1 MNRSRPNRIDQR
13 LVRALGHPLRVKIL
27 EVVQLRKASP
37 SELTDLLQAPLG
49 NVAYHVRVLEKCGC
63 IEQVATAR
71 RRGAVEHYFRA
82 RPRSYIG
89 HQDWRKV
96 PKSLRDAV
104 TGASLGTFFDKAA
117 DALEA
122 GTMDARDDSARR
134 FLVLAYVTAF
144 AIPPLGLILGIVV
157 AIRLRAYSRHALSI
171 IAISLV
177 ASVIWVLVF
186 SSGSTQG
193 QGFKARYIFET
204 DYKVPGTPSTPGQC
218 HFSYVSESTKSGDIN
233 SPRYPSNYP
242 SSTYCVYDFFG
253 EPGQQV
259 KLVFN
264 HFKINDYAVSACFS

>member
-1 MNRSRPNRIDQR
+1 MNPRRPNRIDQR

-89 HQDWRKV
+89 HRDWRKV

-122 GTMDARDDSARR
+122 GTIDARDDTTLSWMPMA
-134 FLVLAYVTAF
+134 VDTEGWAEVTAVF
-144 AIPPLGLILGIVV
+144 EAVNNRLEAIHELCRRRMERSGDEATPLVV
-157 AIRLRAYSRHALSI
+157 GMAAFEPAPQDFVPEVGSAMDTRGADGGAPE
-171 IAISLV
+171 ADGV
-177 ASVIWVLVF
+177 VEDDGAPGASV
-186 SSGSTQG
+186 
-193 QGFKARYIFET
+193 
-204 DYKVPGTPSTPGQC
+204 
-218 HFSYVSESTKSGDIN
+218 
-233 SPRYPSNYP
+233 
-242 SSTYCVYDFFG
+242 
-253 EPGQQV
+253 
-259 KLVFN
+259 
-264 HFKINDYAVSACFS
+264 

>member
-1 MNRSRPNRIDQR
+1 MNRRRPNRIDQR

-122 GTMDARDDSARR
+122 GTMDARDDTTLNWMPMAVDEAGWEEVAAVFEAVDQSPRGDPRALPPADGAERR
-134 FLVLAYVTAF
+134 GADLA
-144 AIPPLGLILGIVV
+144 GRRHG
-157 AIRLRAYSRHALSI
+157 RLRAGAERFRPRGRGDGRSDGPRRTGRRRSRRRRGA
-171 IAISLV
+171 
-177 ASVIWVLVF
+177 
-186 SSGSTQG
+186 
-193 QGFKARYIFET
+193 
-204 DYKVPGTPSTPGQC
+204 PS
-218 HFSYVSESTKSGDIN
+218 
-233 SPRYPSNYP
+233 
-242 SSTYCVYDFFG
+242 
-253 EPGQQV
+253 
-259 KLVFN
+259 
-264 HFKINDYAVSACFS
+264 A

>member
-1 MNRSRPNRIDQR
+1 MNRRRPNRIDQR

-122 GTMDARDDSARR
+122 GTMDARDDTTLNWMPMA
-134 FLVLAYVTAF
+134 VDEAGWAEVTAVF
-144 AIPPLGLILGIVV
+144 GAVTNRLEAIHELCRRRMEQNDEESIALVVGMAAFEPAPNGFVPELGSEVDARLGG
-157 AIRLRAYSRHALSI
+157 AAANGADPDGALDEE
-171 IAISLV
+171 
-177 ASVIWVLVF
+177 
-186 SSGSTQG
+186 SS
-193 QGFKARYIFET
+193 
-204 DYKVPGTPSTPGQC
+204 PS
-218 HFSYVSESTKSGDIN
+218 
-233 SPRYPSNYP
+233 
-242 SSTYCVYDFFG
+242 
-253 EPGQQV
+253 
-259 KLVFN
+259 
-264 HFKINDYAVSACFS
+264 A

>member
-1 MNRSRPNRIDQR
+1 MNRRRPNRIDQR

-96 PKSLRDAV
+96 PKSLRDTV

-122 GTMDARDDSARR
+122 GTMDARDDTTLNWMPMA
-134 FLVLAYVTAF
+134 VDEVGWAEVTAVF
-144 AIPPLGLILGIVV
+144 EAVTNRLEAIHELCRRRIEQN
-157 AIRLRAYSRHALSI
+157 S
-171 IAISLV
+171 
-177 ASVIWVLVF
+177 
-186 SSGSTQG
+186 
-193 QGFKARYIFET
+193 E
-204 DYKVPGTPSTPGQC
+204 
-218 HFSYVSESTKSGDIN
+218 ESTALVVGMAVFEPAPHGFVPEVGAEMDVRLGGAAANGADPDGAFDEES
-233 SPRYPSNYP
+233 SP
-242 SSTYCVYDFFG
+242 
-253 EPGQQV
+253 
-259 KLVFN
+259 
-264 HFKINDYAVSACFS
+264 SA

>member
-37 SELTDLLQAPLG
+37 SELTELLQAPLG

-122 GTMDARDDSARR
+122 GTMDARDDTTLNWMPMAVDQAGWGEVAAVFEAVTNRLEAIHELCRR
-134 FLVLAYVTAF
+134 RMAQNGEESTALVVGMAAFEPAPDGFVPRVGAEMDGRVTASDGTETGGG
-144 AIPPLGLILGIVV
+144 GLAESEG
-157 AIRLRAYSRHALSI
+157 
-171 IAISLV
+171 
-177 ASVIWVLVF
+177 
-186 SSGSTQG
+186 SSD
-193 QGFKARYIFET
+193 AER
-204 DYKVPGTPSTPGQC
+204 
-218 HFSYVSESTKSGDIN
+218 
-233 SPRYPSNYP
+233 
-242 SSTYCVYDFFG
+242 SS
-253 EPGQQV
+253 
-259 KLVFN
+259 
-264 HFKINDYAVSACFS
+264 

>member
-1 MNRSRPNRIDQR
+1 M
-13 LVRALGHPLRVKIL
+13 RALGHPLRVKIL

-122 GTMDARDDSARR
+122 GTMDARDDTTLNWMPMA
-134 FLVLAYVTAF
+134 VDEAGWAEVTAVF
-144 AIPPLGLILGIVV
+144 EAVTNRLEAIHELCRRRMEKNEEESKALVV
-157 AIRLRAYSRHALSI
+157 GMAAFEPAPDGFVPEVGAEMDVPRDADG
-171 IAISLV
+171 V
-177 ASVIWVLVF
+177 AD
-186 SSGSTQG
+186 GEG
-193 QGFKARYIFET
+193 A
-204 DYKVPGTPSTPGQC
+204 PS
-218 HFSYVSESTKSGDIN
+218 
-233 SPRYPSNYP
+233 
-242 SSTYCVYDFFG
+242 
-253 EPGQQV
+253 
-259 KLVFN
+259 
-264 HFKINDYAVSACFS
+264 A

>member
-37 SELTDLLQAPLG
+37 SELTELLQAPLG

-96 PKSLRDAV
+96 PKSIRDAV

-122 GTMDARDDSARR
+122 GTMDARDDTTLNWMPMA
-134 FLVLAYVTAF
+134 VDAAGWEEVTAVF
-144 AIPPLGLILGIVV
+144 EAVTNRLEAIHELCRRRMAQNDEEATALVV
-157 AIRLRAYSRHALSI
+157 GMAAFEPAPEGFVPEVG
-171 IAISLV
+171 AEV
-177 ASVIWVLVF
+177 EGGTAAVDGTGADADGTGAATDGAAGGEGAS
-186 SSGSTQG
+186 G
-193 QGFKARYIFET
+193 A
-204 DYKVPGTPSTPGQC
+204 
-218 HFSYVSESTKSGDIN
+218 
-233 SPRYPSNYP
+233 
-242 SSTYCVYDFFG
+242 
-253 EPGQQV
+253 
-259 KLVFN
+259 
-264 HFKINDYAVSACFS
+264 

>member
-27 EVVQLRKASP
+27 EVVQVRNASP
-37 SELTDLLQAPLG
+37 SELTELLAAPLG

-104 TGASLGTFFDKAA
+104 TGSALGSFFDRAA

-122 GTMDARDDSARR
+122 GTMDAHDDTTLNWMPMAVDEAGWAEVAAVFQAAGNR
-134 FLVLAYVTAF
+134 LE
-144 AIPPLGLILGIVV
+144 AI
-157 AIRLRAYSRHALSI
+157 HALCRRRMEQSGEE
-171 IAISLV
+171 ATPLV
-177 ASVIWVLVF
+177 VGMAAFEPAPEGWSSAPAGEVGGAARNGAGPSGEAVGEGEAAS
-186 SSGSTQG
+186 
-193 QGFKARYIFET
+193 A
-204 DYKVPGTPSTPGQC
+204 
-218 HFSYVSESTKSGDIN
+218 
-233 SPRYPSNYP
+233 
-242 SSTYCVYDFFG
+242 
-253 EPGQQV
+253 
-259 KLVFN
+259 
-264 HFKINDYAVSACFS
+264 